1 MSASLRFSLS
11 AAAVAALAAVCALSA
26 EHANAQTTLT
36 FPTGQVC
43 KNSAVTVTIGNNAR
57 EVTRTFTSP
66 SGTVTRTLIAGTG
79 PDPTFFNP
87 NHPNVTF
94 SLPGN
99 GGVEWTA
106 ARPDGTSTI
115 TTTGHNVI
123 FYFPTDTLLGNKPG
137 PATLLVVG
145 REVINVDAA
154 GNFTQ
159 VSQTGD
165 VTDICAKLP
174 PD

>member
-11 AAAVAALAAVCALSA
+11 AAAVAALAAVCVLGA
-26 EHANAQTTLT
+26 ERANAATTLT
-36 FPTGQVC
+36 FPDLV
-43 KNSAVTVTIGNNAR
+43 
-57 EVTRTFTSP
+57 
-66 SGTVTRTLIAGTG
+66 
-79 PDPTFFNP
+79 FFNP
-87 NHPNVTF
+87 NHPGVTF

-99 GGVEWTA
+99 GGVEWTT
-106 ARPDGTSTI
+106 ARPDGSSTI

-159 VSQTGD
+159 VSETGN